1 VTDSKSDGIAPVS
14 SRDRVVSRETSR
26 TLILSAAIAVIVI
39 AAVEGTIVSTSLP
52 TIVGALGGF
61 KSLTWVFSAYFLT
74 QAVTIPVYGGLAD
87 LYGRKRVL
95 LFGIGLFV
103 AGSVLCG
110 IAWSMD
116 ALIAFRVVQGVGA
129 GALVTLAQTIIGDH
143 YEPVERARLQGFI
156 SGAWAIG
163 AILGP
168 LLGSIIVTHVSWVWV
183 FWVNVPVGCIAA
195 VMIMV
200 ALHEQIKPHQR
211 RIDYVGSALMAAGTG
226 LLMFVL
232 VQASALGAFAIL
244 AMTATSLALL
254 VCFAVHEAH
263 TPEPILPIGLLTNR
277 IIVGGIIVGIA
288 VGSVLMGSTAFLS
301 LYIQGV
307 MGLGAMIAGLAVG
320 APSVSW
326 PLGSFIGGRLLGR
339 MSYRATSLVGIPP
352 LAIGVLLLIALTPTR
367 GTVWMAVAPALIG
380 IGMGF
385 IVPTFLVAVQSSVG
399 WEKRGIATSTTVFSR
414 IVGQAIGT
422 AVFGGI
428 LNAAVSR
435 HAIENSDDIQRIMNP
450 ALRASMPAAELNP
463 LVERMSAG
471 LHNVYLIV
479 GLLVLVILLA
489 ILTFPARLRV
499 RNDVCGG
506 RA

>member
-1 VTDSKSDGIAPVS
+1 MTDSKSDGIAPVS
-14 SRDRVVSRETSR
+14 AHDRVVSRQSSR
-26 TLILSAAIAVIVI
+26 TLILIASIAVIVI
-39 AAVEGTIVSTSLP
+39 AAVEGTIVSTSMP

-61 KSLTWVFSAYFLT
+61 ESLTWVFSAYFLT
-74 QAVTIPVYGGLAD
+74 QALTIPIYGGLAD

-95 LFGIGLFV
+95 LFGIGLFLV
-103 AGSVLCG
+103 GSVLCG
-110 IAWSMD
+110 MARRMD
-116 ALIAFRVVQGVGA
+116 ALIAFRVIQGVGA

-143 YEPVERARLQGFI
+143 YEPVERARLQGYI

-168 LLGSIIVTHVSWVWV
+168 LFGSVIVTHFNWAWV

-195 VMIMV
+195 GMIMA

-211 RIDYVGSALMAAGTG
+211 RIDYVGAPLMAAGTG

-232 VQASALGAFAIL
+232 VQASALGTFAIL

-254 VCFAVHEAH
+254 GCFAVHEAR
-263 TPEPILPIGLLTNR
+263 TPDPILPIGLMTNR
-277 IIVGGIIVGIA
+277 IIVGGIVVGLA

-301 LYIQGV
+301 FYIQGV
-307 MGLGAMIAGLAVG
+307 MGLSAMIAGLAVG

-326 PLGSFIGGRLLGR
+326 PLGSFVGGRLLGR
-339 MSYRATSLVGIPP
+339 VSYRATSLIGMPP

-367 GTVWMAVAPALIG
+367 GAVWTAVAPALIG

-385 IVPTFLVAVQSSVG
+385 IVPTFLVAVQASVG

-435 HAIENSDDIQRIMNP
+435 HAIENGDNIQRIMNP
-450 ALRASMPAAELNP
+450 TLRASMPASELNF
-463 LVERMSAG
+463 LIERMSAG
-471 LHNVYLIV
+471 LHNIYLII

-489 ILTFPARLRV
+489 ILALPARLRV
-499 RNDVCGG
+499 
-506 RA
+506 